1 MQPQYRI
8 EVGGFPAESL
18 ALLPVSGTRLHAMR
32 WTGSYGT
39 DWGDNS
45 STFGFDHGITG
56 AAVSARMEARQ
67 NAERSSGLRDVTKF
81 PSTTTSASSCR
92 SASPG
97 AGRICSGVC
106 CFQIVFLEF
115 IAECIA
121 ADPKEAGG
129 LGLIAPGRLKR
140 SHKEQTR
147 LLFK

>member
-8 EVGGFPAESL
+8 EGGGSPTESL

-39 DWGDNS
+39 DWGD
-45 STFGFDHGITG
+45 TFGFDHGITG

-97 AGRICSGVC
+97 AGRIGSGVC

-129 LGLIAPGRLKR
+129 LGLIAPGGLKR
-140 SHKEQTR
+140 SHNEQTR